1 MTQTLTE
8 AFSPEHLEV
17 RDDSERHRGHGGWR
31 EGGETHFHLIMTS
44 SAFAGQNRVARQRAV
59 NRALQAEFDAG
70 LHALSMELKAPG
82 E

>member
-31 EGGETHFHLIMTS
+31 EGGETHFHLIMTAA
-44 SAFAGQNRVARQRAV
+44 AFAGQNRVARQRAV

>member
-1 MTQTLTE
+1 
-8 AFSPEHLEV
+8 
-17 RDDSERHRGHGGWR
+17 
-31 EGGETHFHLIMTS
+31 
-44 SAFAGQNRVARQRAV
+44 ARQRAV